1 MRTLERVFEAILW
14 NSRFLTIVAVVAS
27 LVASLGML
35 YVASVDTI
43 HLVQSLAGYYDAN
56 ASAHR
61 AVHGAIVVSVAEI
74 IDGYLFALILMIF
87 ALGIYE
93 LFISKIEAAERDGV
107 GARVLLI
114 RSVDDLKDRL
124 AKVVFLILV
133 VRYFE
138 YALEQTPDSPIAL
151 LELAAGIAL
160 IAGAL
165 FLTSRSQEH

>member
-114 RSVDDLKDRL
+114 RSVDDLK
-124 AKVVFLILV
+124 VVFLILV

-165 FLTSRSQEH
+165 YLTSRTDER